1 MKTYG
6 GVFYSALTLPLY
18 KDPIEIIEDLEK
30 VALNREYHI
39 VTYLKSCYYQ
49 FFVNAECCDAFYA
62 IGQAMKNSLIEMPTE
77 RESAINLVEGSGS

>member
-62 IGQAMKNSLIEMPTE
+62 IGQQMKN
-77 RESAINLVEGSGS
+77 